1 MCYTQNPYRLMPSV
15 PRTPL
20 APSSPR
26 RSSLARS
33 AREISLVDPA
43 RARRAMSY
51 VSYARTHR
59 IGHVPR
65 RSRARRSRR
74 SKNRPRSPA
83 RARPAPAQC
92 TTCTEDNPYIATS
105 RRLTSDSVALPS
117 VGLFHKALLAKCSVL
132 SPVRHIYT
140 HARLIRLYIMTTAAL
155 PRLRPISMSYTRA
168 RRRPRTSATACSA
181 PSVNVHPT
189 KLARHPSPLSGLSPH
204 AASLCASS

>member
-1 MCYTQNPYRLMPSV
+1 MDLVRGIAACVISDALV
-15 PRTPL
+15 PQTFRMGRMAWTDDPHPLRICVIHKTPIAYAFGTRTPL

-26 RSSLARS
+26 RSSHARS

-105 RRLTSDSVALPS
+105 RRLTSDFVALPS

-132 SPVRHIYT
+132 S
-140 HARLIRLYIMTTAAL
+140 LII
-155 PRLRPISMSYTRA
+155 
-168 RRRPRTSATACSA
+168 
-181 PSVNVHPT
+181 
-189 KLARHPSPLSGLSPH
+189 
-204 AASLCASS
+204 